1 MKIKDEISYKQF
13 TSQLNIQEINL
24 KSNFNEMVGELK
36 LKLDKNSV
44 ETSDILLKLSKL
56 EL

>member
-1 MKIKDEISYKQF
+1 MKIKDEVSYKQL
-13 TSQLNIQEINL
+13 TSQLNIQEISL